1 MPRGL
6 RVRSTADADAGT
18 VPQQSD
24 LLRTPG
30 DRETCPLLLSFP
42 GSEISLAATGPRSR
56 GKAPMRPDP
65 SEGALKA
72 PAPDR
77 PEIPP
82 ASGTC
87 FAGKAPWPDISV
99 SFHLLRLFVKPCLGS
114 KG

>member
-1 MPRGL
+1 
-6 RVRSTADADAGT
+6 
-18 VPQQSD
+18 
-24 LLRTPG
+24 
-30 DRETCPLLLSFP
+30 
-42 GSEISLAATGPRSR
+42 
-56 GKAPMRPDP
+56 MRLDP

-99 SFHLLRLFVKPCLGS
+99 SFHLLRLFVKPCWGS